1 MGCDKSEKN
10 AYMYSFILSI
20 LLYFII
26 ILCTFML
33 YFVLKVIIQAK
44 ELKKGRKVQNR
55 DYIVYWKRN
64 RDQEFSFD
72 ES

>member
-1 MGCDKSEKN
+1 MFYHHFVHIY
-10 AYMYSFILSI
+10 ALF
-20 LLYFII
+20 
-26 ILCTFML
+26 
-33 YFVLKVIIQAK
+33 YFVGDNLSKGI
-44 ELKKGRKVQNR
+44 KKGRKVQNR